1 MRVSP
6 AVRGHSGGYLT
17 LKEMHALLSQ
27 YSEFFAFAACWV
39 VAIGIHGVWLWRK
52 RRTKSPWQV
61 WILGVCI
68 LFASWYVSGDAGKR
82 ERDRIESMTGEF
94 ARLYGYEMQQ
104 SGHARLP
111 GDAAADDSLYLS
123 LIKMEKRWLTLN
135 ASISDIYTLRKRPDG
150 KNVFLVDSE
159 TDYDHNGKY
168 EGDREQR
175 TPVGDVYDEADPALE
190 RAFLG
195 EASFAFE
202 PITDRWGTWVS
213 AFVPLLAPD
222 GRVEGVLGVDFDAK
236 SFQGLIASAKWR
248 VLALMGLIQIVLLGS
263 STATSLLRTQVMER
277 DRAYAVLRESEERF
291 SGAFEHA
298 PIGVALVLTDGRWLK
313 VNRALCEL
321 LGYSETELLT
331 HDFQSV
337 THPGELDACRTNVLQ
352 LIGGEIGPFLMEKR
366 YVHKNGHF
374 VTTLTSVSLVRDNE
388 GLPLHLVAQIQD
400 ITARKQAEEDLRWKT
415 ALLQAQVRSS
425 LDGIIVVDQKGRNI
439 LQNQRVADLF
449 KIPRHIAGDVDD
461 SAQVRWVTEATK
473 NPTEFIERVRH
484 LYAHPNEIGRDEI
497 ELKDGTVMDR
507 YSSPVVGGDG
517 KHYGRIWSF
526 RDITESKRAATALA
540 ESQRFLQSTLNAL
553 SSHIAILDER
563 GTIVEVNAAWNG
575 FAAENDLPRGHRGM
589 GDNYLQL
596 CDDSVGKFSEEASSV
611 AAGIRAVM
619 AGQCREFHLEYPCHS
634 PTEQRWFIVRVTRF
648 GGDGPVRIV
657 VAHENISERK
667 KAEVALL
674 ESEERFRGTFEQA
687 AVGIAHVSTNGHF
700 LRVNDK
706 LCSIFGFERQNLLN
720 MTFADLT
727 VPEDLAAGTAAERA
741 MLAGE
746 QSSYTAEKRY
756 RRRNGDV
763 VWINLVTTL
772 ERTES
777 GTPKYFISVLEDI
790 SARKLTEKALR
801 ESQHFAESIAENSTS
816 IIYLFELATGKTIYS
831 NRNVAEFLGY
841 TQEQIAALGGTI
853 LPKIMHPEDLPLIAQ
868 QHKEYAEVMDSR
880 VFDLEF
886 RLKNAAGEWRWI
898 WARETVFKR
907 RPDGVPWQI
916 LGTAHDV
923 TERKDA
929 EVALAKVHRELVD
942 ASRRAGMAEVAT
954 GVIHN
959 VGNVLNSVNVAATCV
974 ADSIRHSKLK
984 SLDRTVAMLREHNQ
998 DLPGFFSSDP
1008 RGAQLPDFLEQLA
1021 ARLAGEQATALTEL
1035 GTLQK
1040 NIEHIKDIVAMQQSY
1055 GKISGASEKLDLADI
1070 VEDTLR
1076 LSADTL
1082 TRHHVQVVRD
1092 FAAVPLVMADK
1103 HKLLQILVNLV
1114 SNAKHACEAADRSD
1128 RRLTVRVFN
1137 GDGRVKVSV
1146 SDNGVGIPQEN
1157 LIRIFNH
1164 GFTTK
1169 RKGHGFGLHSGALAA
1184 QEMGGSLNVHSDGA
1198 GKGSTFTLALPL
1210 EPSGASERSTINPS
1224 PTS

>member
-1 MRVSP
+1 
-6 AVRGHSGGYLT
+6 
-17 LKEMHALLSQ
+17 MHALPSNNF
-27 YSEFFAFAACWV
+27 EFLIFATCVPLATLTLAF
-39 VAIGIHGVWLWRK
+39 WLWRV
-52 RRTKSPWQV
+52 RRTQLPRYA
-61 WILGVCI
+61 WILTACI
-68 LFASWYVSGDAGKR
+68 LIAAWHLAAEAGSR
-82 ERDRIESMTGEF
+82 EQTRIESMTGEF
-94 ARLYGYEMQQ
+94 ARLYGHEMQEHA
-104 SGHARLP
+104 HARLP
-111 GDAAADDSLYLS
+111 SDAASDDPLYLA
-123 LIKMEKRWLTLN
+123 LIIQEKQWLALN
-135 ASISDIYTLRKRPDG
+135 PSVSDIYTLRKRPDG
-150 KNVFLVDSE
+150 KNAFLVDSE
-159 TDYDHNGKY
+159 TDYDQNGKY

-175 TPVGDVYDEADPALE
+175 TPVGEVYEEADQSLE

-195 EASFAFE
+195 EASFEFE
-202 PITDRWGTWVS
+202 PVTDRWGTWVS

-222 GRVEGVLGVDFDAK
+222 GRVEGVLGVDFDARN
-236 SFQGLIASAKWR
+236 FQGLIASAKWR

-263 STATSLLRTQVMER
+263 STATSLLQTQVMER

-321 LGYSETELLT
+321 LGYDESELLT
-331 HDFQSV
+331 QNFQSV
-337 THPGELDACRTNVLQ
+337 THPEELDACRTNVLQ
-352 LIGGEIGPFLMEKR
+352 LVGGEIGPFLMEKR
-366 YVHKNGHF
+366 YVHKHGHF

-425 LDGIIVVDQKGRNI
+425 LDGIVVVDMDGRNI

-461 SAQVRWVTEATK
+461 SAQVRWVTEATI
-473 NPTEFIERVRH
+473 NPTESIERVRH

-526 RDITESKRAATALA
+526 RDITESKRAADALA
-540 ESQRFLQSTLNAL
+540 ESQRFLKSTLNAL
-553 SSHIAILDER
+553 SSHIAILDEH
-563 GTIVEVNAAWNG
+563 GVIVEVNAAWNG
-575 FAAENDLPRGHRGM
+575 FAVDNGLPRGHRGM

-596 CDDSVGKFSEEASSV
+596 CDSSTGKFSDEASSV

-667 KAEVALL
+667 KAEVALI

-687 AVGIAHVSTNGHF
+687 AVGIAHVSTNGRF

-706 LCSIFGFERQNLLN
+706 LCSIFGFERQDLLN

-727 VPEDLAAGTAAERA
+727 VPEDLAAGTAAEHA

-816 IIYLFELATGKTIYS
+816 IIYLFELATGKTVYS

-841 TQEQIAALGGTI
+841 TPEQIVALGGTI
-853 LPKIMHPEDLPLIAQ
+853 LPTIMHPEDLPRIAQ
-868 QHKEYAEVMDSR
+868 QHKEYGEVMDSR

-886 RLKNAAGEWRWI
+886 RLKNAAGDWRWI

-907 RPDGVPWQI
+907 RPDGAPWQI

-929 EVALAKVHRELVD
+929 EVALAKVHRELMD
-942 ASRRAGMAEVAT
+942 ASRIAGMAEVAT
-954 GVIHN
+954 SVLHN
-959 VGNVLNSVNVAATCV
+959 VGNVLNSVNTSVNVAMGKVTQ
-974 ADSIRHSKLK
+974 LK
-984 SLDRTVAMLREHNQ
+984 AAGLDRIALLVNDHAD
-998 DLPGFFSSDP
+998 DLPGFFTAHP
-1008 RGAQLPDFLEQLA
+1008 QGLRLPKFLTQLA
-1021 ARLAGEQATALTEL
+1021 QHFDAGQQTLLNEL
-1035 GTLQK
+1035 SSLRR
-1040 NIEHIKDIVAMQQSY
+1040 NIEHINEIVAMQQSY
-1055 GKISGASEKLDLADI
+1055 AGGGGVVEMVSLAEVIEDALRMNAGAFERHGSNLVRELDPSLPHLNID
-1070 VEDTLR
+1070 R
-1076 LSADTL
+1076 N
-1082 TRHHVQVVRD
+1082 
-1092 FAAVPLVMADK
+1092 
-1103 HKLLQILVNLV
+1103 KLLLILVNLIR
-1114 SNAKHACEAADRSD
+1114 NAKYACDDGNGADKRI
-1128 RRLTVRVFN
+1128 TVRTER
-1137 GDGRVKVSV
+1137 DHDERVRISV
-1146 SDNGVGIPQEN
+1146 SDTGVGIPSAN
-1157 LIRIFNH
+1157 ITRIFEH
-1164 GFTTK
+1164 GFTT
-1169 RKGHGFGLHSGALAA
+1169 RKNGHGFGLHSSALAA
-1184 QEMGGSLNVHSDGA
+1184 REMGGSLTVNSEGLGFGA
-1198 GKGSTFTLALPL
+1198 TFTIDIPV
-1210 EPSGASERSTINPS
+1210 PASIS
-1224 PTS
+1224 